1 MRARRSLQDLTVQE
15 ILRRRPDAAQA
26 FIEMRTQC
34 VGCLMA
40 RFCTPRDVAAYYA
53 IDVEDLLSLLEKK
66 RVTTG

>member
-1 MRARRSLQDLTVQE
+1 MRKRRPFQDLTVQE

-66 RVTTG
+66 RVTAG